1 MDLWTLDYA
10 NWEGEAEGEVAKS
23 IQECHASRIFLH
35 VCRDLGVNSQGREAT
50 LQLGVFSILIKDSEK
65 ECLRVGACIKYAL
78 MIRRALFESFQ
89 PQVTLFYPQ
98 IRKEIKNKKGK
109 F

>member
-1 MDLWTLDYA
+1 MPPEFFCMFVETLGLIPR
-10 NWEGEAEGEVAKS
+10 E
-23 IQECHASRIFLH
+23 
-35 VCRDLGVNSQGREAT
+35 EAT